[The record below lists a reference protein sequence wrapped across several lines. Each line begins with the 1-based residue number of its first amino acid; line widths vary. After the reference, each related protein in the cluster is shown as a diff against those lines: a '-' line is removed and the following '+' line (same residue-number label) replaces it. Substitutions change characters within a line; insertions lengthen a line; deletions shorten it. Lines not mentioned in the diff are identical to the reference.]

1 MLRHAYVDW
10 HNIFPI
16 SWTERLLNIQ
26 PLHVH
31 VYTHML
37 TCTRAH
43 THAHVHT
50 PSAYL
55 SAMGCIIQVF
65 LGVWVWHPGRVT
77 PHNVEVG
84 PGSHSGLGMPLD
96 FSRAWGVRD
105 IGGEEEPHGVRK
117 VMKGRRAKEGRH
129 KYAATLRVTLSYIR
143 TYAHTCTHTH
153 ARTHTVQL
161 TGIHHG

>member
-55 SAMGCIIQVF
+55 PAMGCVIQVF

-84 PGSHSGLGMPLD
+84 PGSHSGFGMPLD

-105 IGGEEEPHGVRK
+105 VGGEEEPHGVRK
-117 VMKGRRAKEGRH
+117 VMKGRRAKESRH

>member
-1 MLRHAYVDW
+1 
-10 HNIFPI
+10 
-16 SWTERLLNIQ
+16 
-26 PLHVH
+26 
-31 VYTHML
+31 ML

-143 TYAHTCTHTH
+143 MPTH
-153 ARTHTVQL
+153 ARTHTHCATHRHTSWVRGRWRGPCSEGPALPPQARR
-161 TGIHHG
+161 GAA